1 MRTLRLLPVIAA
13 LWLSVSIACQK
24 AKVIPAPASVTVVH
38 AMAGGNAIVPKFGD
52 DTAGRYYK
60 GPTSGNTMVK
70 VNYMASQLYSRVAGP
85 TSLSVVPVT
94 DTLFR
99 IFNGSVDLQSGS
111 IYSFFLS
118 GDTAHADTT
127 FVVDNIPYYA
137 DSSAGARFINL
148 AVGGKAIA
156 ITLAGDITN
165 TPITTLGYR
174 QNSGFIKYPATV
186 AAGSSY
192 KFTIRDQATGDSLT
206 SYTWSY
212 PRFKNS
218 TIVIAGSTD
227 PAPPPQLA
235 LKVFSVA
242 NY

>member
-1 MRTLRLLPVIAA
+1 VLAA
-13 LWLSVSIACQK
+13 LWLTVSIACQK
-24 AKVIPAPASVTVVH
+24 AKVVPAPASVTVVH

-60 GPTSGNTMVK
+60 GPSSGNTMVQIK
-70 VNYMASQLYSRVAGP
+70 YAASQLYSRVAGQ
-85 TSLSVVPVT
+85 TSVSVVPIT

-99 IFNGSVDLQSGS
+99 IFNGSVNLQSGG

-137 DSSAGARFINL
+137 DSSSGVRFINL
-148 AVGGKAIA
+148 TVGGKAIT
-156 ITLAGDITN
+156 ITLTSDVTN

-174 QNSGFIKYPATV
+174 QNSDFIKYSATL
-186 AAGSSY
+186 AAGTSY
-192 KFTIRDQATGDSLT
+192 KFTVRDQATGDSLYAYNWIY
-206 SYTWSY
+206 S
-212 PRFKNS
+212 RFKNN

-227 PAPPPQLA
+227 PAALPA
-235 LKVFSVA
+235 LKIKAFSVA
-242 NY
+242 NF

>member
-1 MRTLRLLPVIAA
+1 MRTLRLSLVPAA
-13 LWLSVSIACQK
+13 LWLTVSIACQK
-24 AKVIPAPASVTVVH
+24 AKVVPAPASITVVH
-38 AMAGGNAIVPKFGD
+38 AMAGGNTIVPKFGD

-60 GPTSGNTMVK
+60 GPTSGNTMVQVK
-70 VNYMASQLYSRVAGP
+70 YAASQLYSRVAGT
-85 TSLSVVPVT
+85 TSLSVVPIS

-99 IFNGSVDLQSGS
+99 IFNGSVNLESGS
-111 IYSFFLS
+111 IYSIFFS

-127 FVVDNIPYYA
+127 LLVDNIPYYA
-137 DSSAGARFINL
+137 DSSTGSRFINL
-148 AVGGKAIA
+148 TVGGKAITV
-156 ITLAGDITN
+156 TLTSDATH

-174 QNSGFIKYPATV
+174 QNSDFIKYPATL
-186 AAGSSY
+186 AAGASY
-192 KFTIRDQATGDSLT
+192 NFTVRDQATGDSLYAY
-206 SYTWSY
+206 SWSY

-227 PAPPPQLA
+227 PAPPPLMG

>member
-1 MRTLRLLPVIAA
+1 MRTLRLLLVSAA

-24 AKVIPAPASVTVVH
+24 AKIIPAPASITVVH
-38 AMAGGNAIVPKFGD
+38 AMAGGNPIVPKFGD

-70 VNYMASQLYSRVAGP
+70 VSYAASQLYSRVAGT
-85 TSLSVVPVT
+85 TSLSVVPST
-94 DTLFR
+94 DTLFK

-127 FVVDNIPYYA
+127 LIVDNIPYFA
-137 DSSAGARFINL
+137 DSSTGARFINL
-148 AVGGKAIA
+148 TIGGKAI
-156 ITLAGDITN
+156 TVNLTSDLTN
-165 TPITTLGYR
+165 TPIATLGYR
-174 QNSGFIKYPATV
+174 QNSDFMKYPATL
-186 AAGSSY
+186 AAGAAY
-192 KFTIRDQATGDSLT
+192 KFTIRDQATGDSLGVYSWT
-206 SYTWSY
+206 Y

-227 PAPPPQLA
+227 PAPPPTMM

>member
-1 MRTLRLLPVIAA
+1 MRTLRLLLVPAA

-24 AKVIPAPASVTVVH
+24 AKVVPAPASITVVH

-60 GPTSGNTMVK
+60 GPTSGNTMVQVK
-70 VNYMASQLYSRVAGP
+70 YLASQLYSRVAGP
-85 TSLSVVPVT
+85 TSLSVVPIT
-94 DTLFR
+94 DTLFK
-99 IFNGSVDLQSGS
+99 IFNGSVSLQSGS

-127 FVVDNIPYYA
+127 LIVDNIPYYA
-137 DSSAGARFINL
+137 DSSAGVRFINL
-148 AVGGKAIA
+148 TIGGKAI
-156 ITLAGDITN
+156 TVNLTSDVTN
-165 TPITTLGYR
+165 TPVTTLSYR
-174 QNSGFIKYPATV
+174 QNSGFMKYPATL

-192 KFTIRDQATGDSLT
+192 KFTVRDQASGDSLT

-212 PRFKNS
+212 SRFKNS

-227 PAPPPQLA
+227 PAPPPPLQ

-242 NY
+242 NF